1 MLNSITQSLTTT
13 VTGTEITNIDV
24 VLAMLVA
31 LGLGIIIGV
40 TYLVANKYAL
50 NRKGFAITLIMLP
63 IILAVIILFVGSNV
77 ARAFSLAGVLSIIRF
92 RSAPGESKDIGYIFF
107 STAVGVGCGVGMYLG
122 STIFV
127 IFMSIVMFILEKISF
142 NGGGGKA
149 KKLKIV
155 IPEELNY
162 ESVFDEVF
170 ERYTSRHALLK
181 VRTTDLGSLYEANYE
196 VTLKN
201 GIKEKEFIDEL
212 RVRNGNLSIML
223 SMHGE

>member
-142 NGGGGKA
+142 NGGGKA